1 MDYTELLTI
10 PGEAG
15 IFTQPADAD
24 ELWIAADRAGLAR
37 WRVDLANVRR
47 KADLMQAFRQTLN
60 FTEGFG
66 ANWDALN
73 DALTERALDE
83 PAGVILT
90 LENCGEFARGDGEAF
105 ELLLEVLDA
114 VAESCY
120 DEDIAFW
127 VFVDGIAAEDFD
139 LPMLDNE

>member
-15 IFTQPADAD
+15 IFMQPANAD
-24 ELWIAADRAGLAR
+24 ELLVAANRAGLAC
-37 WRVDLANVRR
+37 WRVDLADVRQ
-47 KADLMQAFRQTLN
+47 KADLMQVFRQTFG

-73 DALTERALDE
+73 DALAERALDE
-83 PAGVILT
+83 PAGVMLT
-90 LENCGEFARGDGEAF
+90 LENCGEFARRDGEVF

-127 VFVDGIAAEDFD
+127 VFVDGVAAEDFD
-139 LPMLDNE
+139 LPVLDDE